1 MDVQRDLLPKLGAA
15 LKNLAVDLGT
25 ERRTEEALAAIGEA
39 IGIFGAPVKGRT
51 RVHRSELDTCSQV
64 EAWLQRKG

>member
-1 MDVQRDLLPKLGAA
+1 MDAQRDLLPKLGAA